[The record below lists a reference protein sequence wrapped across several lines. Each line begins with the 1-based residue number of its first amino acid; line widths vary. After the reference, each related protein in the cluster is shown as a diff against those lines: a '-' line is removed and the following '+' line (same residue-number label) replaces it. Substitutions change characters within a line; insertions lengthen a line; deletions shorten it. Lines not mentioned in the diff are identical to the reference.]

1 MSGGLVY
8 IAYRIHGA
16 TNQYGWFAE
25 PTAASATKDPES
37 MCLPSQTR
45 LWQVPPDK
53 HLTKL
58 LAKANKFEWIR
69 CVTPTAFNG
78 EWSSCLGAD
87 AVHETLDTGWLQD
100 LLDRQAA
107 GVEQGV
113 RNRGLLIL
121 DDALGSVSFKSPI
134 WTRIAA
140 SSRHYQVTVWVSTQ
154 HLFKLPP
161 VVRYNADYVFV
172 LGPQP
177 KKTVL
182 ALWEEFQ
189 PRGVGDEKQMA
200 KLAKMTADYGCCLI
214 DVARLGMH
222 RIKAPAR
229 VEFRIR
235 Q

>member
-1 MSGGLVY
+1 MYTRHAKISMAKKPTPVPLKTPSLCVFQARRGSGKSHL
-8 IAYRIHGA
+8 
-16 TNQYGWFAE
+16 
-25 PTAASATKDPES
+25 
-37 MCLPSQTR
+37 M
-45 LWQVPPDK
+45 K

-87 AVHETLDTGWLQD
+87 AVHETLDTGWLEG

-177 KKTVL
+177 KKTVQ

-189 PRGVGDEKQMA
+189 PRGVADEKEMAA

-214 DVARLGMH
+214 DVARLAMH

-229 VEFRIR
+229 VDFRIR